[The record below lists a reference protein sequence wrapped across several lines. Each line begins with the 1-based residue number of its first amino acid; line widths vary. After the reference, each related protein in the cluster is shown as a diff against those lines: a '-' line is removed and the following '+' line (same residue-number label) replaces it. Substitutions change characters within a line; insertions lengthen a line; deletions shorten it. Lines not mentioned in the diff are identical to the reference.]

1 MSKFL
6 KKLILIIFFLSA
18 CSFEPI
24 YKEKNYNFGIGNV
37 KVFGDKQISNEIKE
51 KLIVRS
57 SENSNINYNLEID
70 SQSQKKIVSKDS
82 KGNPSIFEI
91 TVTTTFKIKKED
103 NLLIDDKVIK
113 KNTYNN
119 ISDKFELENYEKII
133 KNNLS
138 SNISREIINRMSN
151 LNQ

>member
-1 MSKFL
+1 MNKFL

-24 YKEKNYNFGIGNV
+24 YKEKNYNFGIGDV
-37 KVFGDKQISNEIKE
+37 KIFGDRQISNEIKE

-57 SENSNINYNLEID
+57 SRNSNINYNLEID

-82 KGNPSIFEI
+82 KGDPSIFEI

-103 NLLIDDKVIK
+103 ELLIDDKIIK

-119 ISDKFELENYEKII
+119 ISDKFELSQYEESII
-133 KNNLS
+133 KNLAGKISNEILMSITNLS
-138 SNISREIINRMSN
+138 K
-151 LNQ
+151 

>member
-1 MSKFL
+1 MNKFL

-24 YKEKNYNFGIGNV
+24 YKGKNYNFGIGDV
-37 KVFGDKQISNEIKE
+37 KIFGDRQISNEIKE

-57 SENSNINYNLEID
+57 SRNSNINYNLEID

-82 KGNPSIFEI
+82 KGDPSIFEI

-103 NLLIDDKVIK
+103 KLLIDDKIIK
-113 KNTYNN
+113 MNTYNN
-119 ISDKFELENYEKII
+119 ISDKFELENYERII

-138 SNISREIINRMSN
+138 SNISREIINRISN
-151 LNQ
+151 LN